1 MGCEQS
7 TPLLHVDP
15 TFVVADNTKQKNSNN
30 GGGSAKARSPPSFH
44 GDTKQLMST
53 SGRSKTTTSDGTATT
68 TANYTLA
75 TSVSLEVD
83 EEVTYSI
90 PKVDH
95 NGNLLAE
102 EIVRRT
108 SVSLQCTSVT
118 VGSTK
123 KGAKIIPI
131 EVRVVYIYIY
141 IYYI

>member
-1 MGCEQS
+1 MGCDQS
-7 TPLLHVDP
+7 TPLHVDP
-15 TFVVADNTKQKNSNN
+15 TFVAYNTKSVSPSNVTTSSH
-30 GGGSAKARSPPSFH
+30 GGGRKAASSSLH
-44 GDTKQLMST
+44 GNTKQLMSA
-53 SGRSKTTTSDGTATT
+53 SSRSRTNASDVTTT
-68 TANYTLA
+68 TANNTLT

-108 SVSLQCTSVT
+108 SSSLQCTSLT

-123 KGAKIIPI
+123 KGAKVVHM
-131 EVRVVYIYIY
+131 EVCRDLK
-141 IYYI
+141 